1 MSALSDVQAAFATT
15 LTQMNTYLD
24 TVTTYSV
31 DTPIEALKVAKAYS
45 VTRAAVVAA
54 LPTSATA
61 QAYAAAGHVALDAI
75 LDAVIAYSVD
85 TPIEL
90 IKAASVAFKAVGVAI
105 AALT

>member
-24 TVTTYSV
+24 TITAKSV
-31 DTPIEALKVAKAYS
+31 DAPIEALKVAKAYS

-54 LPTSATA
+54 LPASATA
-61 QAYAAAGHVALDAI
+61 QADVAAAHVALDAV
-75 LDAVIAYSVD
+75 LDVVIALSVD
-85 TPIEL
+85 TPIER
-90 IKAASVAFKAVGVAI
+90 IKTASAAFKAAGVVI